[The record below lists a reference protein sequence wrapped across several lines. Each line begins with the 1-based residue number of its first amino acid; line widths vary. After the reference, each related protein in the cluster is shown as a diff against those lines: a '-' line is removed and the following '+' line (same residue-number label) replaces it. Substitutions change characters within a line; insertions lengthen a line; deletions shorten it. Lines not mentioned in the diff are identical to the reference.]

1 MKFLR
6 SKNKHSEAEQRN
18 ESISD
23 AETCPLE
30 ANLETMLYKMK
41 QELGDSPDLVTRSF
55 EIGSTPSIP
64 VRVVYISG
72 LADEQA
78 INEYI
83 IRALMVDTAE
93 SKLEIDCNHVFD
105 LILNNALTIGDV
117 AVLTDWNELIFSI
130 LSGDTIILIEGHA
143 KAIASSTK
151 GGQWRAITE
160 STTQVNIRGPKD
172 SFNESIATNIALVRR
187 HLKSPNLRLE
197 TMRIGNV
204 SQTNVAIM
212 YLKGIVS
219 DELLQDVRQRLTDI
233 KIDAVLESG
242 YLEEFIQDK
251 TFTPFP
257 TIYNTER
264 PDVVSG
270 NLLEGRIAVL
280 VDGTPFTLIVPTIFS
295 QFFQASEDY
304 YQRYDIVV
312 LMRLI
317 RYTSFFI
324 LLLGPS
330 FYIAVTTYH
339 PEMLPTALLINI
351 MAQREGVPFPAFIEA
366 VIMEATFEV
375 LREAGIRMPRA
386 VGQAVSIVGAIVLGQ
401 AAVEAGVV
409 TGLMVIVVAITG
421 IASFAIPAYNLTIA
435 ARMIR
440 FPLMII
446 SAVLGFYGMTLALIL
461 LVAHMNSLRS
471 FGIPYLAP
479 FTPFSLK
486 GQKDT
491 VIRAP
496 FKSYV
501 TQSRVIDQTNAE
513 NTQTQ
518 TDELK
523 SSASES
529 RK

>member
-6 SKNKHSEAEQRN
+6 NKNKQPKAEQQN
-18 ESISD
+18 TLKSNTEGYS
-23 AETCPLE
+23 LE
-30 ANLETMLYKMK
+30 PNLENMLHKIK
-41 QELGDSPDLVTRSF
+41 QEIGDSPDLVIRSF
-55 EIGSTPSIP
+55 QIGSTPSVP
-64 VRVVYISG
+64 VGAVYISG
-72 LADEQA
+72 LTDEQSV
-78 INEYI
+78 NEYI
-83 IRALMVDTAE
+83 LRSLMVDTAD
-93 SKLEIDCNHVFD
+93 SKLEIDSNHVFD
-105 LILNNALTIGDV
+105 LILNNALTIGNINI
-117 AVLTDWNELIFSI
+117 LKDWNELIFSI
-130 LSGDTIILIEGHA
+130 LSGDTIILIDGFAE
-143 KAIASSTK
+143 AISGSTR

-160 STTQVNIRGPKD
+160 SSSQVNIRGPKD
-172 SFNESIATNIALVRR
+172 SFNESIATNIALIRR
-187 HLKSPNLRLE
+187 HLKSPQLRLE
-197 TMRIGNV
+197 TIRIGNV

-219 DELLQDVRQRLTDI
+219 EELVQEVRQRLTDI
-233 KIDAVLESG
+233 QIDAVLESG
-242 YLEEFIQDK
+242 YLEEFIQDQ

-264 PDVVSG
+264 PDAVSG

-280 VDGTPFTLIVPTIFS
+280 VDGTPFVLIVPTVFT
-295 QFFQASEDY
+295 QFFQATEDY
-304 YQRYDIVV
+304 YQRSDIVL

-317 RYTSFFI
+317 RYTSFFV

-339 PEMLPTALLINI
+339 PEMLPTSLLINI
-351 MAQREGVPFPAFIEA
+351 MAQREGVPFPALIEA

-421 IASFAIPAYNLTIA
+421 IASFAVPSYNLTIA

-446 SAVLGFYGMTLALIL
+446 SALLGFYGLTLAMIL

-491 VIRAP
+491 VIRAS
-496 FKSYV
+496 FKSYEK
-501 TQSRVIDQTNAE
+501 QSRFISQKAGE
-513 NTQTQ
+513 NTQ

-523 SSASES
+523 SPASKS
-529 RK
+529 KK

>member
-6 SKNKHSEAEQRN
+6 NKNKHSKAEQRN
-18 ESISD
+18 KLISD
-23 AETCPLE
+23 TEGYSLE
-30 ANLETMLYKMK
+30 PNLETMLHKIK
-41 QELGDSPDLVTRSF
+41 QEIGDSPDLVIRSF
-55 EIGSTPSIP
+55 QIGSTPSIP
-64 VRVVYISG
+64 VGVVYISG
-72 LADEQA
+72 LTDEQSV
-78 INEYI
+78 NEYV
-83 IRALMVDTAE
+83 IRSLMVDTAD
-93 SKLEIDCNHVFD
+93 SKLEIDSNHVFD
-105 LILNNALTIGDV
+105 LILNNALTIGKV
-117 AVLTDWNELIFSI
+117 NSLKDWNELIFSI
-130 LSGDTIILIEGHA
+130 LSGDTIILIDGYAE
-143 KAIASSTK
+143 AISGSTR
-151 GGQWRAITE
+151 GGQWRPITE
-160 STTQVNIRGPKD
+160 STSQVNIRGPKD
-172 SFNESIATNIALVRR
+172 SFNESITTNIALIRR
-187 HLKSPNLRLE
+187 HLKSPQLRLE
-197 TMRIGNV
+197 TMRIGKV

-212 YLKGIVS
+212 YIKGIVS
-219 DELLQDVRQRLTDI
+219 NELVQEVRQRLTDI
-233 KIDAVLESG
+233 QIDAVLESG
-242 YLEEFIQDK
+242 YLEELIQDR

-280 VDGTPFTLIVPTIFS
+280 VDGTPFILILPTVFS
-295 QFFQASEDY
+295 QFFQSSEDY
-304 YQRYDIVV
+304 YQRFDIAL

-324 LLLGPS
+324 LILGPS

-339 PEMLPTALLINI
+339 PEMLPTSLLINI
-351 MAQREGVPFPAFIEA
+351 MAQREGVPFPALIEA
-366 VIMEATFEV
+366 VIMEATFEI

-401 AAVEAGVV
+401 AAVEAGIV

-421 IASFAIPAYNLTIA
+421 ISSFAIPAYNLTIA
-435 ARMIR
+435 ARLIR
-440 FPLMII
+440 FPLMVI
-446 SAVLGFYGMTLALIL
+446 AALLGFYGLTLTLIL

-479 FTPFSLK
+479 FTPFSWK

-501 TQSRVIDQTNAE
+501 AHSRLNNQTNAV
-513 NTQTQ
+513 NTK

>member
-6 SKNKHSEAEQRN
+6 GKNKHPEQKN
-18 ESISD
+18 DWIT
-23 AETCPLE
+23 ETEGGPLE
-30 ANLETMLYKMK
+30 TNLEAMLHKIK
-41 QELGDSPDLVTRSF
+41 QDLGDSPDLITRAF
-55 EIGSTPSIP
+55 EIGSTPNIP
-64 VRVVYISG
+64 VSIVYISG

-78 INEYI
+78 VNEYV

-93 SKLEIDCNHVFD
+93 SELEMDCNHAFD
-105 LILNNALTIGDV
+105 LIVNKALTIGD
-117 AVLTDWNELIFSI
+117 AAILTDWNELIFSI
-130 LSGDTIILIEGHA
+130 LSGDTIILIEGYA

-160 STTQVNIRGPKD
+160 SSTQVNIRGPKD

-187 HLKSPNLRLE
+187 HLKSPNLRIE
-197 TMRIGNV
+197 AMRIGNV
-204 SQTNVAIM
+204 SQTNVTIM

-219 DELLQDVRQRLTDI
+219 DELVQEVRQRLTDI
-233 KIDAVLESG
+233 EIDAVLESG
-242 YLEEFIQDK
+242 YLEEFIQDQ

-257 TIYNTER
+257 TMYNTER

-280 VDGTPFTLIVPTIFS
+280 VDGTPFVLIVPTIFS

-304 YQRYDIVV
+304 YQRYDIAL

-324 LLLGPS
+324 LVLGPS

-401 AAVEAGVV
+401 AAVEAGIV

-421 IASFAIPAYNLTIA
+421 IASFAVPAYNLTIA

-440 FPLMII
+440 FPLMVI
-446 SAVLGFYGMTLALIL
+446 SAILGFYGMTLALIL

-471 FGIPYLAP
+471 FGVPYLAP

-486 GQKDT
+486 GQKDAL
-491 VIRAP
+491 IRAP
-496 FKSYV
+496 FKSYA
-501 TQSRVIDQTNAE
+501 TQSRFISGTNTV
-513 NTQTQ
+513 NTNN
-518 TDELK
+518 DERK
-523 SSASES
+523 SAATES
-529 RK
+529 KK

>member
-6 SKNKHSEAEQRN
+6 GKNKHPEAEQRN

-30 ANLETMLYKMK
+30 PNLETMLYKIK
-41 QELGDSPDLVTRSF
+41 QELGDSPDLVIRSF
-55 EIGSTPSIP
+55 QIGGNPNIP

-93 SKLEIDCNHVFD
+93 SELEIEFNHAFD
-105 LILNNALTIGDV
+105 LILNNALTVGNV
-117 AVLTDWNELIFSI
+117 SVLKDWSDLIFSI
-130 LSGDTIILIEGHA
+130 LSGDTIILMEGYA
-143 KAIASSTK
+143 KAISSSTR

-172 SFNESIATNIALVRR
+172 SFNESIATNIALIRS

-212 YLKGIVS
+212 YIKGIAS
-219 DELLQDVRQRLTDI
+219 DKLLQEVRQRLTDI

-242 YLEEFIQDK
+242 YLEEFIQDQ

-264 PDVVSG
+264 PDAVSG

-280 VDGTPFTLIVPTIFS
+280 VDGTPFILILPTVFS
-295 QFFQASEDY
+295 QFFQAPEDY

-401 AAVEAGVV
+401 AAVEAGIV

-421 IASFAIPAYNLTIA
+421 IASFAVPAYNLTIA

-446 SAVLGFYGMTLALIL
+446 SALLGFYGMTLALIL

-496 FKSYV
+496 FKSYA
-501 TQSRVIDQTNAE
+501 THSRSINQTNAV
-513 NTQTQ
+513 NTK